1 MGKCNDLENKDD
13 GSRNLRTIV
22 FRVSDVTIKKFI
34 SNNFIE
40 IPATMANCFR
50 DTGLFYP
57 VLAINLKIDDG
68 IRDEK
73 HLTYLLSL
81 C

>member
-1 MGKCNDLENKDD
+1 
-13 GSRNLRTIV
+13 
-22 FRVSDVTIKKFI
+22 
-34 SNNFIE
+34 
-40 IPATMANCFR
+40 MANCIR

-73 HLTYLLSL
+73 HLTYLCPYVDVQKLCKMAESL
-81 C
+81 YVSRISTLFGGEGEGGIHGA

>member
-1 MGKCNDLENKDD
+1 
-13 GSRNLRTIV
+13 
-22 FRVSDVTIKKFI
+22 
-34 SNNFIE
+34 
-40 IPATMANCFR
+40 MANCFR

-73 HLTYLLSL
+73 HLTYLCPNVDVQKL
-81 C
+81 CKMAEPMYVSRISTLFGGVCCAFIMPVSENVRRT